1 MMLTLDKIYH
11 ASYVLKDVI
20 RQTHIVK
27 ASAITDDCEVYL
39 KPENLQITGSFKV
52 RGSGYKISQ
61 LSDEEKERGVI
72 ACSAGNH
79 AQGVALAATKY
90 GIKSLICLP
99 DGAPISKVE
108 ATKGYGAEVRD
119 EKNLTFIH
127 PFDDENV
134 IAGQGTIGL
143 EILNEMPDVDAV
155 VAAIGGGGLL
165 SGVAL
170 AIKSLNPN
178 IKVYG
183 VQAEGAPSMYE
194 SVKQGKIVSLDK
206 VSTIADGIQVK
217 EPGEHTFEYISKY
230 VDDIVTVSDDEIASA
245 ILKLIETQKM
255 IAEGAGAAPLAAVMY
270 NKLPVKGKKVVC
282 IVSGGNI
289 DVTILNRVIKRGLI
303 MSGRQQTLC
312 IQLQDK
318 PGQLLA
324 VSKIIADH
332 GANVISVHH
341 ERAGEGTDVTAA
353 YLRIILETRNFE
365 HVNEISKALKS
376 AGFKLV

>member
-1 MMLTLDKIYH
+1 
-11 ASYVLKDVI
+11 
-20 RQTHIVK
+20 
-27 ASAITDDCEVYL
+27 
-39 KPENLQITGSFKV
+39 
-52 RGSGYKISQ
+52 
-61 LSDEEKERGVI
+61 
-72 ACSAGNH
+72 
-79 AQGVALAATKY
+79 
-90 GIKSLICLP
+90 
-99 DGAPISKVE
+99 
-108 ATKGYGAEVRD
+108 
-119 EKNLTFIH
+119 
-127 PFDDENV
+127 
-134 IAGQGTIGL
+134 
-143 EILNEMPDVDAV
+143 MPDVDAV

-353 YLRIILETRNFE
+353 YLRIVLETRNFE